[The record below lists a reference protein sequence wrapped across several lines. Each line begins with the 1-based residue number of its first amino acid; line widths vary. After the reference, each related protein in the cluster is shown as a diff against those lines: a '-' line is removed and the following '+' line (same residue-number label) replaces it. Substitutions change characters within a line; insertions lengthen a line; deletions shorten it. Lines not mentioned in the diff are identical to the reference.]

1 MHMKSVQYLETLY
14 NIMNREMGPIE
25 AKIFVSDAVFNIISE
40 LQENSLPVTED
51 AISKKL
57 AEKVS
62 DYLKASKNFAA

>member
-1 MHMKSVQYLETLY
+1 MKSVQYLETLY

-25 AKIFVSDAVFNIISE
+25 AKIFVSDAVFNILSE

-62 DYLKASKNFAA
+62 DYLKASTVL